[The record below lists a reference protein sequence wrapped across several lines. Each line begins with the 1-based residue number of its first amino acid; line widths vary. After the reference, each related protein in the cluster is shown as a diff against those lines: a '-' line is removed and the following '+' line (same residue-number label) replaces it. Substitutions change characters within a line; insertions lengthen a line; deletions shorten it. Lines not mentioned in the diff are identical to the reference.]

1 MSSQRGAKK
10 LLEMYPQLKQ
20 GIAMA
25 RRDILGH
32 IPKTSNNARTGYNRS
47 TKQLTG
53 VYLNQYYQEPIDKY
67 VRMVEPG
74 FLFDQEERRRVKLI
88 QLRRRGKG
96 PPKKGSGKRKKK

>member
-32 IPKTSNNARTGYNRS
+32 IPKTSNNARTGYNR
-47 TKQLTG
+47 K
-53 VYLNQYYQEPIDKY
+53 
-67 VRMVEPG
+67 
-74 FLFDQEERRRVKLI
+74 ERRRVKLI